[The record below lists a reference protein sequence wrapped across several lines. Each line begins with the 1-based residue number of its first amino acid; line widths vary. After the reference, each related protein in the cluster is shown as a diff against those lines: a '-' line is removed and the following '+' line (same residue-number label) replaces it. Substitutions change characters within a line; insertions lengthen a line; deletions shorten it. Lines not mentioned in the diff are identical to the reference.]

1 MGIEFAQTTE
11 RQRNDLEKFIQ
22 ALSNSNGVLP
32 ELLVEPEGLDS
43 SDPVSAP
50 KSGTGVED
58 PLLDLFRK
66 KGDLAPA
73 AFQTELSKQR
83 GPSPRAAAHKASL

>member
-1 MGIEFAQTTE
+1 
-11 RQRNDLEKFIQ
+11 
-22 ALSNSNGVLP
+22 
-32 ELLVEPEGLDS
+32 
-43 SDPVSAP
+43 
-50 KSGTGVED
+50 
-58 PLLDLFRK
+58 LLDLFRK